1 MILLYISSRF
11 DISPVIG
18 LYQSVN
24 KIVRSKLH
32 EIILNEFY
40 FPSIFAYHFLLYR
53 SISYVLYQN
62 ENGTIR
68 ITPFSVPLHPALRV
82 NRIFFSEPCEK
93 TYCSWG
99 ATCVVSENGKPLC
112 QCPTDC
118 PSTSEPVCGS
128 DNVTYTNYCHL
139 RKSSCLERKSTRVK
153 NQGAC
158 GEYIPFRLFVPIAFQ
173 LSKWTDRILV
183 KVRLE
188 GGGGGGSRYRVVSPW

>member
-1 MILLYISSRF
+1 MACVMLAGNGVSWRIYDGDLVCIRVREKSDRARMSNRLRMTSS
-11 DISPVIG
+11 
-18 LYQSVN
+18 
-24 KIVRSKLH
+24 SK
-32 EIILNEFY
+32 
-40 FPSIFAYHFLLYR
+40 S
-53 SISYVLYQN
+53 Q
-62 ENGTIR
+62 
-68 ITPFSVPLHPALRV
+68 
-82 NRIFFSEPCEK
+82 PCEK

-158 GEYIPFRLFVPIAFQ
+158 E
-173 LSKWTDRILV
+173 LS
-183 KVRLE
+183 
-188 GGGGGGSRYRVVSPW
+188 S

>member
-1 MILLYISSRF
+1 MNFIS
-11 DISPVIG
+11 
-18 LYQSVN
+18 L
-24 KIVRSKLH
+24 
-32 EIILNEFY
+32 
-40 FPSIFAYHFLLYR
+40 
-53 SISYVLYQN
+53 
-62 ENGTIR
+62 
-68 ITPFSVPLHPALRV
+68 PFSPTTFFSTVVFRMYCIRMKMERYESPLSPSPLHPALRV

-188 GGGGGGSRYRVVSPW
+188 GGGGGSRYRVVSPW